1 MATYTRE
8 TRVRAPLEDVWAF
21 HSTLDGLEALT
32 PAFMHLEVRS
42 VTGPDGEPN
51 PDELLAG
58 TSVDLAIRPFGVGP
72 RRTWTT
78 RITDREADENA
89 ALFRDVM
96 EDGPFPRWIH
106 THRFVADGDATVVSD
121 HVAYELPGGVVGRA
135 LSPLGRLGFGPMFR
149 ARHRK
154 TRELLE

>member
-32 PAFMHLEVRS
+32 PDFMHLEVRS
-42 VTGPDGEPN
+42 VTGPDGELN

-58 TSVDLAIRPFGVGP
+58 TSVDLSMQPFGVGP

-89 ALFRDVM
+89 ARFRDVM
-96 EDGPFPRWIH
+96 EDGPFPRWVH
-106 THRFVADGDATVVSD
+106 THRFGADGNATVVSD
-121 HVAYELPGGVVGRA
+121 HVEYELPGGTVGRA
-135 LSPLGRLGFGPMFR
+135 VSPFGWLGFEPMFL

-154 TRELLE
+154 TKELLE